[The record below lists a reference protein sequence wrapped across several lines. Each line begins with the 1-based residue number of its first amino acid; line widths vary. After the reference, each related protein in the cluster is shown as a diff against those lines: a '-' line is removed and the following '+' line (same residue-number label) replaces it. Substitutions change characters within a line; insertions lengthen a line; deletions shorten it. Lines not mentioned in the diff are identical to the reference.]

1 MGTNDKSA
9 GETQVF
15 KIMIATFRFVIYI
28 GYFNGFTIAKYLK
41 ENRKQSIDNL
51 TLCTFINGIV
61 KTSFKQ
67 LFTYQLIYSINVGYW
82 QLKNTHPSYS
92 TRRT

>member
-1 MGTNDKSA
+1 MGTNDRSA

-41 ENRKQSIDNL
+41 ENRASI
-51 TLCTFINGIV
+51 T
-61 KTSFKQ
+61 
-67 LFTYQLIYSINVGYW
+67 
-82 QLKNTHPSYS
+82 
-92 TRRT
+92 